1 MILRGSQAGVLSGLD
16 SWELGLEL
24 GLWLVEEIDM
34 AMGPVSTAMGTSATV
49 AAGTSPTV
57 GGGGDSNGCPTAH
70 SEKLSILSLSASPG
84 QARCVGTQAT
94 PATHRSSW
102 LPSLAH
108 RPGALHPTRVG
119 LFREALFQTWMA

>member
-1 MILRGSQAGVLSGLD
+1 MMILRGSQAGVLSGLD

-57 GGGGDSNGCPTAH
+57 GGGGIQTVAP
-70 SEKLSILSLSASPG
+70 
-84 QARCVGTQAT
+84 
-94 PATHRSSW
+94 
-102 LPSLAH
+102 LPIPKS
-108 RPGALHPTRVG
+108 
-119 LFREALFQTWMA
+119 